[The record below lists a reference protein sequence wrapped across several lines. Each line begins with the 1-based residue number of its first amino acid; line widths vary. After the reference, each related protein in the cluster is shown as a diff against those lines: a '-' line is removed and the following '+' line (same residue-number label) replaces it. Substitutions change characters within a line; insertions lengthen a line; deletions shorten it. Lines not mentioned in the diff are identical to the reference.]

1 MGNKLFKYNKRI
13 KFLSELPK
21 TVSGIDIIHVGSAL
35 QYVENWRKM
44 LKEFVRLKPSYILFT
59 DLQAGDI
66 PTYVTAQNYY
76 DSKIPVWFFNILDI
90 IKEFDGFNY
99 KLVFKSTFRGSF
111 FEKNGPSPIK
121 SPQKFRLKILA
132 IYYL

>member
-66 PTYVTAQNYY
+66 PTYVTVQNYY
-76 DSKIPVWFFNILDI
+76 DSKIPVWFFNISDI

-111 FEKNGPSPIK
+111 FEKERDPVPN
-121 SPQKFRLKILA
+121 
-132 IYYL
+132 